1 MLKAGLKR
9 TDVECNWKRRNSTEI
24 WLASKRSRAEIIRA
38 VCRFRNKSSET
49 GLDFKLIGAHILFS
63 YLFWNS
69 LCIKISLC
77 AALRLRH
84 KSWLRQNACLFV
96 SATAHKSLASRCL
109 SMRVCVR
116 VPVCVRVLACTYM
129 HCSNRPCWPH
139 SPHSMPRHEQCVFL
153 PHFIFLKLNRF
164 INLANC
170 V

>member
-116 VPVCVRVLACTYM
+116 VLACTYIYALLQQTLLTPLPPL
-129 HCSNRPCWPH
+129 RA
-139 SPHSMPRHEQCVFL
+139 SPRTMRVFAA
-153 PHFIFLKLNRF
+153 FYFSQAK
-164 INLANC
+164 
-170 V
+170 